1 MTLQREP
8 LVSVLTPVYNGEK
21 FLAQCIGSIL
31 AQTYSNFQYTIV
43 NNCSTDGTLEIAESF
58 ARQDP
63 RIRIHNNTEFLSV
76 VDNHNKA
83 FSLITE
89 GAKYCKIVGADD
101 WLFPNCISEL
111 VKVAEEYPTVG
122 MVTSYVLVGSRVGWD
137 GLPFPSTFMKGR
149 DVCRLRLLQGTKVF
163 GGPSASLLRASV
175 VQERQPFYKL
185 GNYHGDTEAY
195 LDLLQEHDFGFVHQV
210 LSYNR
215 RGEDSRTTHFLQKVN
230 SYVVADIEELTRYG
244 PVYLTKEERAAR
256 LRQATKTYYQF
267 LAQSVLEM
275 QGTKFWQYHKERMR
289 SLGQS
294 IDYSKLSRYVLTRIF
309 DGLLNPKR
317 ALESLVKKISARTSL
332 YKRTPAAP
340 ASPVNGST
348 EAAGAKHSSLS
359 GVGD

>member
-1 MTLQREP
+1 MTAQQEP
-8 LVSVLTPVYNGEK
+8 LVSVITPVYNGEK
-21 FLAQCIGSIL
+21 FLAQCIRSVL
-31 AQTYSNFQYTIV
+31 AQTYSNFRYTIV

-58 ARQDP
+58 ARQDS

-76 VDNHNKA
+76 VDSHNKA
-83 FSLITE
+83 FSLIAE

-122 MVTSYVLVGSRVGWD
+122 MVTSYVLVGSKVGWD

-244 PVYLTKEERAAR
+244 PVYLSSEENAAR
-256 LRQATKTYYQF
+256 LRQAIKTYYEF
-267 LAQSVLEM
+267 LAQSVVEM
-275 QGTKFWQYHKERMR
+275 QGKKFWRYHKERMR
-289 SLGQS
+289 SLGLS
-294 IDYSKLSRYVLTRIF
+294 IDYFKLSRYVLYRLF
-309 DGLLNPKR
+309 DALLNPKR
-317 ALESLVKKISARTSL
+317 TLEFLLKKIPARTRL
-332 YKRTPAAP
+332 ITHTPVGP
-340 ASPVNGST
+340 ASEASGRAKPV
-348 EAAGAKHSSLS
+348 AANRGRLS
-359 GVGD
+359 GTGD